1 MSRLTLALC
10 LIFAALSASL
20 QLPAC
25 CTAASRLPASRVA
38 GVAHTAVCMCDA
50 PAEEAAAPV
59 EAAAEPAAEETAPVD
74 AAPEPAVAVAA
85 PVEAA
90 PEPVIVGCYWTAL
103 TLAPMA

>member
-38 GVAHTAVCMCDA
+38 GVARTAVCMCDA
-50 PAEEAAAPV
+50 PAEEAAAAPV
-59 EAAAEPAAEETAPVD
+59 EAAAEEAPKKAKKAKVPIEELEVGQELTGKIRSVMSYGAEIWSRMNE
-74 AAPEPAVAVAA
+74 
-85 PVEAA
+85 
-90 PEPVIVGCYWTAL
+90 
-103 TLAPMA
+103 